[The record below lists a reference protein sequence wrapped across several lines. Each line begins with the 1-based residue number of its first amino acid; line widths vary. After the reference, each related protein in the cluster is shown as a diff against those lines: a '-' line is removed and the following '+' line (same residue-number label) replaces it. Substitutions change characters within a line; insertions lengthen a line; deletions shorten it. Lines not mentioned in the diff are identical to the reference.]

1 MAQPP
6 PPRDDDTRVIQAE
19 DTAEFRAPETPPPAA
34 PPPPAPPPARF
45 VENPW
50 PWLLLVGLVA
60 AGIVVWLFLFR
71 GNDKATVPRVVGL
84 PERAAIERLNDKGF
98 DNTFVVRTPSKTPR
112 GQVFAQKPG
121 AGTQLDKDQTVTIR
135 VSSGAPVASG
145 GAKPKPK
152 PKPAK
157 PAATEVVMPDV
168 VGRPLPDAGGELEAA
183 GLVPD
188 SEPVASEEPPGTAV
202 AQEPGA
208 GTKVPAG
215 EIVHLQVARGG
226 GTVSIPDVV
235 GQTAAEAR
243 AKLWAARLTVRTV
256 YRSGRPGV
264 VLAQQPTG
272 TAPAYSQ
279 VALTVGR

>member
-1 MAQPP
+1 M
-6 PPRDDDTRVIQAE
+6 IQTE
-19 DTAEFRAPETPPPAA
+19 DTAEHYAVEEAPPPVA
-34 PPPPAPPPARF
+34 PPPPAPPPPRL

-50 PWLLLVGLVA
+50 PWLVLVGVVA
-60 AGIVVWLFLFR
+60 AGIVVWLLLIR
-71 GNDKATVPRVVGL
+71 GSDKATVPRVVGL
-84 PERAAIERLNDKGF
+84 PERAAVERLNDKGF
-98 DNTFVVRTPSKTPR
+98 HNTFVVRTPSKAPR

-135 VSSGAPVASG
+135 VSSGAPVVSG

-152 PKPAK
+152 PKKPK

-183 GLVPD
+183 GLVAD
-188 SEPVASEEPPGTAV
+188 SEPTTSQEPPGTVV

-208 GTKVPAG
+208 GTKLSAG
-215 EIVHLQVARGG
+215 EIVLLQVAQGG
-226 GTVSIPDVV
+226 GTASIPNVV
-235 GQTAAEAR
+235 GQTAADAR
-243 AKLWAARLTVRTV
+243 AKLWAAKLTVRTL
-256 YRSGRPGV
+256 YRSGQPGV

-279 VALTVGR
+279 VTISVGR